1 LSCRELSFSFVK
13 LASAFTDLRRL
24 RQISAAGDTLV

>member
-1 LSCRELSFSFVK
+1 LSFSFIK
-13 LASAFTDLRRL
+13 LGGGFTDLRRL